1 MTEFNFD
8 DQQNKYFNLAESN
21 KDLEINSPVKHPGDD
36 ISGINK
42 IRVVVIEDHELTR
55 IGIRTTLLQ
64 HEKINVVGDAENATD
79 GLRLLNNLQP
89 DIAIVDISL
98 PDKDG
103 VQLTREIKRKNSEMK
118 VLILTL
124 CDTREVVL
132 TAFAAGADSYCMK
145 DIKFQKLIE
154 AIHLTY
160 RGDTWIDPSV
170 ARFVLEQAQK
180 NPLHISKFVP
190 RNSDDS
196 LDEEM
201 LDLYTLTSRESEIL
215 RLIVEGNNNAAIA
228 TKLYI
233 TIGTVK
239 AHVRNILIK
248 VGAEDRTQA
257 AVHALRYGLLD

>member
-8 DQQNKYFNLAESN
+8 YQQNKYFNPTESN
-21 KDLEINSPVKHPGDD
+21 SRLEINSPVKHPVDD
-36 ISGINK
+36 ISSINK

-64 HEKINVVGDAENATD
+64 HEQINVVGDAGNATD
-79 GLRLLNNLQP
+79 GLKLLNNLQP

-98 PDKDG
+98 PDRDG
-103 VQLTREIKRKNSEMK
+103 VQLTRETKRKNPEIK

-124 CDTREVVL
+124 HDSREAVL
-132 TAFAAGADSYCMK
+132 TAFAAGANSYCMK
-145 DIKFQKLIE
+145 DIKFEKLIE

-160 RGDTWIDPSV
+160 RGYTWIDP
-170 ARFVLEQAQK
+170 AIAGFVLEQAQK
-180 NPLHISKFVP
+180 NPLHISKFIP
-190 RNSDDS
+190 RNSDDT
-196 LDEEM
+196 LDAEM
-201 LDLYTLTSRESEIL
+201 LDLYTLTEREFEIL

-233 TIGTVK
+233 TLGTVK

>member
-8 DQQNKYFNLAESN
+8 YQQNQYFNPTEN
-21 KDLEINSPVKHPGDD
+21 NRELEKKLPVKNPVDG
-36 ISGINK
+36 ISSINQ

-55 IGIRTTLLQ
+55 IGIRTTLQ
-64 HEKINVVGDAENATD
+64 HEQINVVGDAGNATD
-79 GLRLLNNLQP
+79 GLKLLNNLQP

-98 PDKDG
+98 PDRDG
-103 VQLTREIKRKNSEMK
+103 VQLTRETKRKNPEIK

-124 CDTREVVL
+124 HDSREAVL
-132 TAFAAGADSYCMK
+132 TAFAAGANSYCLK
-145 DIKFQKLIE
+145 DIKFDKLIE
-154 AIHLTY
+154 AIHLTCC
-160 RGDTWIDPSV
+160 GHTWIDP
-170 ARFVLEQAQK
+170 AIAGFVLEQAQK

-190 RNSDDS
+190 RNSDDT
-196 LDEEM
+196 LDSEM
-201 LDLYTLTSRESEIL
+201 LDLYTLTEREFEIL
-215 RLIVEGNNNAAIA
+215 RLIVEGNSNAAIA

-233 TIGTVK
+233 TLGTVK

>member
-1 MTEFNFD
+1 MTEANFD
-8 DQQNKYFNLAESN
+8 DQQNKYLNPTESSSSE
-21 KDLEINSPVKHPGDD
+21 LEINSPVKHPVDD
-36 ISGINK
+36 ISSINK

-55 IGIRTTLLQ
+55 IGIRTTLQ
-64 HEKINVVGDAENATD
+64 HEQINVVGDAGNATD
-79 GLRLLNNLQP
+79 GLKLLNNLQP

-103 VQLTREIKRKNSEMK
+103 VQLTREIKRKNPEMK

-124 CDTREVVL
+124 HDTREAVL
-132 TAFAAGADSYCMK
+132 TAFAAGANSYCMK
-145 DIKFQKLIE
+145 DIKFDKLIE

-160 RGDTWIDPSV
+160 RGYTWIDP
-170 ARFVLEQAQK
+170 AIAGFVLEQAQK

-190 RNSDDS
+190 RNSDDT
-196 LDEEM
+196 LDSEM
-201 LDLYTLTSRESEIL
+201 LDLYTLTEREFEIL

-233 TIGTVK
+233 TLGTVK

>member
-8 DQQNKYFNLAESN
+8 DQQNKYLNPTQSKRE
-21 KDLEINSPVKHPGDD
+21 LEINSPVKHPVDD

-64 HEKINVVGDAENATD
+64 HERINVVGDAENATD
-79 GLRLLNNLQP
+79 GLKLLNNLQP

-103 VQLTREIKRKNSEMK
+103 VQLTREIKRKKPEMK

-124 CDTREVVL
+124 HDTREAVL
-132 TAFAAGADSYCMK
+132 TAFAAGANSYCIK
-145 DIKFQKLIE
+145 NIKFEKLIE
-154 AIHLTY
+154 AIHVTCD
-160 RGDTWIDPSV
+160 GHTWIDP
-170 ARFVLEQAQK
+170 AIAGFVLEQAQK

-190 RNSDDS
+190 RNSDDT
-196 LDEEM
+196 LDPEM
-201 LDLYTLTSRESEIL
+201 LDLYTLTEREFEIL
-215 RLIVEGNNNAAIA
+215 RLIVEGNSNAAIA
-228 TKLYI
+228 TKLYV
-233 TIGTVK
+233 TLGTVK